1 MERTLVIIKP
11 DAVEKRIIG
20 RIISIY
26 ECNYL
31 NIIHAHRC
39 LATREVLAKHY
50 EAHQGRD
57 FYEPLVEFMSSSEI
71 IVLILE
77 GENVVDICRENNGS
91 TNPLKA
97 KPGTIRYMYGDNV
110 QRNAVHGSESVEAAI
125 KEIEVWKELIKYES
139 N

>member
-11 DAVEKRIIG
+11 DAVKKKLIG
-20 RIISIY
+20 KIISIY
-26 ECNYL
+26 EDNDL

-39 LATREVLAKHY
+39 LATKEVLANHY

-57 FYEPLVEFMSSSEI
+57 FYDSLVDFMSSSEV

-77 GENVVDICRENNGS
+77 GENVVHIVREINGS
-91 TNPLKA
+91 TNPLKS

-110 QRNAVHGSESVEAAI
+110 QSNAVHGSESIEAA
-125 KEIEVWKELIKYES
+125 KREIEIWKNLIKYES
-139 N
+139 